1 MNESL
6 PMPSDIKKSE
16 ANDAA
21 TSPQTELIEPPS
33 AKLIVRLFLIPLII
47 VALAV
52 GVMFLIGLLAGG
64 KPSFEE
70 ALTRLREPGGERTAD
85 VLVGPGSKQRYM
97 DAKTVAD
104 KIMKIGATDEERVK
118 ISDDVID
125 IIDKHTNDREGEVRH
140 FLLLALGRAW
150 QLPADHAAT

>member
-6 PMPSDIKKSE
+6 PMPSDVKKSE

-21 TSPQTELIEPPS
+21 NPSLDPQAELVEPPS

-52 GVMFLIGLLAGG
+52 GVMFLIGQMAGS

-70 ALTRLREPGGERTAD
+70 ALTRLRQPGGERTAD

-97 DAKTVAD
+97 DAKT
-104 KIMKIGATDEERVK
+104 
-118 ISDDVID
+118 
-125 IIDKHTNDREGEVRH
+125 
-140 FLLLALGRAW
+140 
-150 QLPADHAAT
+150 

>member
-1 MNESL
+1 MNEYL
-6 PMPSDIKKSE
+6 PIPSDLKKSE

-21 TSPQTELIEPPS
+21 SSPQTELVEPPS

-52 GVMFLIGLLAGG
+52 GVMFLIGRLAGG
-64 KPSFEE
+64 TPSFEE
-70 ALTRLREPGGERTAD
+70 ALQRLKNPGGGRTAD

-104 KIMKIGATDEERVK
+104 KIMKTGATPAERAE
-118 ISDDVID
+118 ISD
-125 IIDKHTNDREGEVRH
+125 
-140 FLLLALGRAW
+140 
-150 QLPADHAAT
+150 QL